1 MNSQTRDLMDRMV
14 MENLKWFIHRAF
26 QTVAPAQT
34 FHPNWHIDA
43 MAWHLEQCATGKI
56 KRLLIT
62 LPPRNLKSICASVAF
77 PARLLGQDP
86 TRRIVCASYS
96 ADLASKHA
104 RDCRAVMESSW
115 YRRAFPGAMLRAEKK
130 AEMDFMT
137 TRQGFRYSTSVGGTF
152 TGRGGNFLII
162 DDPLKPEDAFS
173 EAKRLAVN
181 EWFDRTLHSRLDDK
195 RTGVI
200 ILIMQRLHLEDLAG
214 HVTKQEPWV
223 HLDLAAIADIEQII
237 EIGPNQTHLRKV
249 GDLLHP
255 ARESQKELDQTRA
268 VLGTYNFSAQ
278 YQQNPLPLDGEMIKW
293 PWFRSYDVLPARQSG
308 DEIIQ
313 SWDTAYRPTS
323 LATTPSARPGSRMAT
338 ATTSSMSCERNCFT
352 RSFEKSDRTRAPPTC
367 RRGPRRKQGSG
378 ISLIDD
384 LRSGNSA
391 TMPMPIA
398 CDPEGDKLMRM
409 ATQAAKIEAGQVF
422 LPRSAPWLENFR
434 IELLQFPHGRH
445 DDQVDSM
452 SQFLNWM
459 QKRNI
464 SFSWDM
470 GWDVN
475 DSRRSGLAP
484 QPLLAPPAPTP
495 NVYIVDRAV
504 AVER

>member
-1 MNSQTRDLMDRMV
+1 
-14 MENLKWFIHRAF
+14 
-26 QTVAPAQT
+26 
-34 FHPNWHIDA
+34 
-43 MAWHLEQCATGKI
+43 
-56 KRLLIT
+56 
-62 LPPRNLKSICASVAF
+62 
-77 PARLLGQDP
+77 
-86 TRRIVCASYS
+86 
-96 ADLASKHA
+96 
-104 RDCRAVMESSW
+104 MESSW
-115 YRRAFPGAMLRAEKK
+115 YRRAFPGASLRPENK

-137 TRQGFRYSTSVGGTF
+137 TRQGFRYSTSVGGTL

-181 EWFDRTLHSRLDDK
+181 EWFDRTLYSCLDDK

-214 HVTKQEPWV
+214 HVTKQERWV
-223 HLDLAAIADIEQII
+223 HLDLAAIADIEQTI

-255 ARESQKELDQTRA
+255 ARESQTELDQIKA

-278 YQQNPLPLDGEMIKW
+278 YQQNPLPPDGEMIKW
-293 PWFRSYDVLPARQSG
+293 SWFRSYDVLPERQSG

-313 SWDTAYRPTS
+313 SWDTAYKADELSDYSVCTTW
-323 LATTPSARPGSRMAT
+323 LAHG
-338 ATTSSMSCERNCFT
+338 NCYYLIDIL
-352 RSFEKSDRTRAPPTC
+352 REKLLYPELRRRVTEHALRQRADVVLVEN
-367 RRGPRRKQGSG
+367 KGSG
-378 ISLIDD
+378 MSLIDD

-409 ATQAAKIEAGQVF
+409 ATQAAKIEAGRVF
-422 LPRSAPWLENFR
+422 LPRSAPWLEIFR
-434 IELLQFPHGRH
+434 IEMLQFPYGRH

-452 SQFLNWM
+452 SQFLNWI
-459 QKRNI
+459 QKRNS
-464 SFSWDM
+464 SFSWYM

-475 DSRRSGLAP
+475 DSGRSGLAP
-484 QPLLAPPAPTP
+484 RPLLAPPAPTP
-495 NVYIVDRAV
+495 NVYVVDRRNYGRTLMPASNYAV
-504 AVER
+504 QIAAAADKAQGQLLPQDLCNKK